1 MKKTIS
7 AISFFAVVFLSV
19 YSFTAC
25 EDSGS
30 NDTLK
35 VEYSI
40 EAVNKAIV
48 EATKNHDPSD
58 IKTNQFV
65 KYEDNYQIELTEPK
79 ISGTVENEI
88 LEVVDEL
95 DQYVI
100 TLLETITSFDEDGN
114 SKQEVSEQKVTLLKD
129 TSQLKSSNL
138 NLLKGVAAN
147 SLISNNFS
155 LKSDS
160 ELKIFNLRINDT
172 SVPYPNSI
180 QKKMNCPSDNPCKF
194 NGTRIRFI
202 VHEYINKN
210 DPIEFSVDRIYMTN
224 GSFLN
229 GTFSSCISR
238 FFDGPER
245 DYYIKQCSVLRDYGA
260 P

>member
-1 MKKTIS
+1 MKKAFG
-7 AISFFAVVFLSV
+7 AISFFSVVFFSV

-25 EDSGS
+25 EETGS
-30 NDTLK
+30 NDDLK
-35 VEYSI
+35 VEYSL

-48 EATKNHDPSD
+48 QATKNHDPSD

-65 KYEDNYQIELTEPK
+65 KYEDNYQIELTDPK

-88 LEVVDEL
+88 LEVIDEP
-95 DQYVI
+95 DQYIV

-114 SKQEVSEQKVTLLKD
+114 STEEVSEQKVTLTKD
-129 TSQLKSSNL
+129 ASILKSSNL
-138 NLLKGVAAN
+138 SLLKGVATN
-147 SLISNNFS
+147 SLINNNFS
-155 LKSDS
+155 LKNDS
-160 ELKIFNLRINDT
+160 KLKIYNLKIDDAYI
-172 SVPYPNSI
+172 PYPNSI
-180 QKKMNCPSDNPCKF
+180 QKKMGCHKDNPCKF
-194 NGTRIRFI
+194 RGTRIQFI
-202 VHEYINKN
+202 VHEYVNKT
-210 DPIEFSVDRIYMTN
+210 DPTEFSVDRIYMTN